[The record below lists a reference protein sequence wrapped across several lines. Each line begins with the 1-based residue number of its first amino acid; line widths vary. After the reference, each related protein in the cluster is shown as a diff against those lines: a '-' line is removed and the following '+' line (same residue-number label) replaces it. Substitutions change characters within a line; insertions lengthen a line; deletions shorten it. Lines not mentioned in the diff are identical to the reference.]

1 MTATAAFAVEPAQ
14 IISLPPVE
22 KAATVE
28 ETPPV
33 MVAAPMSID
42 DIKQAILSLIQE
54 NNAEFKQF
62 LDELMVDKN
71 SPVVEKVT
79 EPIVEIPPV
88 EAVQKEPLHWSEMP
102 FWKAHPELK
111 PIDTKPFAAKQG
123 LYEAMMNFA
132 TNPETRLTDD
142 LMVHELD

>member
-1 MTATAAFAVEPAQ
+1 MDNDDAPLVENEQEQTVDTA
-14 IISLPPVE
+14 
-22 KAATVE
+22 
-28 ETPPV
+28 
-33 MVAAPMSID
+33 
-42 DIKQAILSLIQE
+42 
-54 NNAEFKQF
+54 
-62 LDELMVDKN
+62 
-71 SPVVEKVT
+71 
-79 EPIVEIPPV
+79 PI
-88 EAVQKEPLHWSEMP
+88 EAVKKEPLDWREMP